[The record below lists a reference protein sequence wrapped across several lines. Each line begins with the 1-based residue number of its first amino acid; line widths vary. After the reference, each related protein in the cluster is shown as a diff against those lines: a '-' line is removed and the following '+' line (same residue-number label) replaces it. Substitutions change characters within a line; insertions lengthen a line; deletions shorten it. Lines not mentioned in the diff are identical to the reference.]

1 MQFYDSFGLR
11 FVLQTRPLHL
21 PVSASCSSD
30 RDFAADFLQ
39 IPSHDRH
46 PCLELTLPT
55 IMACSGFAP
64 YSYHPCRAN
73 KKIPAFAGHFMSCG
87 LVRLLRRDRD
97 SNPGRTYILN
107 GFQDRRIQPLCQL
120 SIFEYIIK
128 KRLQQ

>member
-73 KKIPAFAGHFMSCG
+73 KSGQEPF
-87 LVRLLRRDRD
+87 LDRKKTSSQTD
-97 SNPGRTYILN
+97 SSSLTALECLMNHG
-107 GFQDRRIQPLCQL
+107 GQPSAHIDAL
-120 SIFEYIIK
+120 YP
-128 KRLQQ
+128 